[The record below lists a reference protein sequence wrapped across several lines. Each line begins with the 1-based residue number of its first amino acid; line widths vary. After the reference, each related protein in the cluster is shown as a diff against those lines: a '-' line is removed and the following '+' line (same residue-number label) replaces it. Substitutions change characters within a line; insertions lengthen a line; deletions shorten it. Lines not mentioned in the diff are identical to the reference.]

1 MLKTEMDVARLVLS
15 KLDSHALLLQRLN
28 QFVQLHAEIQCEQV
42 LKSVMMEV
50 MMVLAVLQD
59 VLDGQQV
66 ILAQEEHLQ

>member
-1 MLKTEMDVARLVLS
+1 MDVARLVLS

>member
-28 QFVQLHAEIQCEQV
+28 QFVQPHAEIQCEQV